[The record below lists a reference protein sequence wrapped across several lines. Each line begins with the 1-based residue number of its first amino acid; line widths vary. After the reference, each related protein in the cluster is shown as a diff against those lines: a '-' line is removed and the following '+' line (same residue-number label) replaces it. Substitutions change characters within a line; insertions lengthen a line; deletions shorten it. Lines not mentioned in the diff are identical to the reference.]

1 MIAKAEI
8 EKAIGSHAL
17 WKGRFKAA
25 LEARRPMAP
34 REYIVED
41 DQCEFGIW
49 LRSPALSAEER
60 ASEVVRAIEGLH
72 AKFHR
77 AAAQVIELAESH
89 REFEVGL
96 SVSPGGA
103 FHEASAA
110 LLEALK
116 AWHESLNEEP

>member
-1 MIAKAEI
+1 MAKAEI
-8 EKAIGSHAL
+8 EKAIGTHAL

-25 LEARRPMAP
+25 LEARRPMAF
-34 REYIVED
+34 REAIAAD
-41 DQCEFGIW
+41 DQCDFGIW
-49 LRSPALSAEER
+49 LRGPDLSAEER
-60 ASEVVRAIEGLH
+60 ASEIVRAIEGLH
-72 AKFHR
+72 AEFHR
-77 AAAQVIELAESH
+77 AAAQVVDLAEAH

-116 AWHESLNEEP
+116 AWYESLNEGP